1 MVLHVGV
8 SIKRIKELR
17 RRIMLLLAWDACFR
31 AAVVWFFGCSAL
43 VLLWRILQWSMPH
56 VALICLVGLLFFCL
70 GSIGLGLRKRPTM
83 ESIAALMDAR
93 LGGGGLIMA
102 NNENW
107 QIPDT
112 HALAPRWNGRTP
124 LIYMLIAVSLLV
136 LAVKVPLVGKNPFVE
151 LPLEIG
157 SMIDEMEEQV
167 GLLEEIEFIEEEQA
181 MEWSNL
187 IQSLE
192 QESNGQDPAVTFEA
206 LDQLADR
213 IQDAVAVEI
222 DSRRMEV
229 QKREELIAA
238 LKSALKAYDD
248 NRDQADAAM
257 QELSDLLQKAAQENP
272 HLKEL
277 LESLPAFGMQQVAA
291 SCLTPEEA
299 RMLAE
304 RMSQM
309 TKEDL
314 ERMQQLLQQ
323 GMCQSGSCQR
333 PGGEEA
339 LKKFLAENPGCTN
352 LMLCAG
358 MTPSSGWGI
367 DRGPGHAPIS
377 WLGESS
383 EEGIDFEEQ
392 VLTAAKLDSLANSE
406 MVGESYSAPEVNAN
420 AAVSKGGALDGTR
433 ASDSAATTHTVLPQH
448 RETVNRFFERN
459 EGE

>member
-1 MVLHVGV
+1 
-8 SIKRIKELR
+8 
-17 RRIMLLLAWDACFR
+17 MLLLAWDACFR
-31 AAVVWFFGCSAL
+31 VSVAWIFGCSAL
-43 VLLWRILQWSMPH
+43 VLLWRILQWPMSQLGM
-56 VALICLVGLLFFCL
+56 ICLGGFIISFL
-70 GSIGLGLRKRPTM
+70 GSIWFGLRSRPSL
-83 ESIAALMDAR
+83 ESVAALMDAR
-93 LGGGGLIMA
+93 LAGGGLIMA
-102 NNENW
+102 DNEDW
-107 QIPDT
+107 QPDEDQK
-112 HALAPRWNGRTP
+112 LAPRWNARTP
-124 LIYMLIAVSLLV
+124 LLYFIIATSLLI
-136 LAVKVPLVGKNPFVE
+136 LGAKVPMIGKNPFVE

-157 SMIDEMEEQV
+157 STITEMEEQV

-181 MEWSNL
+181 TEWSNL
-187 IQSLE
+187 LQSLE
-192 QESNGQDPAVTFEA
+192 QESSSQDPAATFEA
-206 LDQLADR
+206 LDQLSDR

-238 LKSALKAYDD
+238 LKSALKAYDE

-257 QELSDLLQKAAQENP
+257 QELSELLQKAAQDNP

-277 LESLPAFGMQQVAA
+277 LETLPEFGMQQVAA
-291 SCLTPEEA
+291 SCLTSEEA
-299 RMLAE
+299 RLLAE

-352 LMLCAG
+352 LMMCAG
-358 MTPSSGWGI
+358 MTPGGGWGI

-383 EEGIDFEEQ
+383 EENVDFEEQ
-392 VLTAAKLDSLANSE
+392 MLTAAKLDSLANSE
-406 MVGESYSAPEVNAN
+406 MVGESYSAPEVDPRAGGS
-420 AAVSKGGALDGTR
+420 AGGALDGTR
-433 ASDSAATTHTVLPQH
+433 VGDSAATTHTVLPRH

-459 EGE
+459 EGK